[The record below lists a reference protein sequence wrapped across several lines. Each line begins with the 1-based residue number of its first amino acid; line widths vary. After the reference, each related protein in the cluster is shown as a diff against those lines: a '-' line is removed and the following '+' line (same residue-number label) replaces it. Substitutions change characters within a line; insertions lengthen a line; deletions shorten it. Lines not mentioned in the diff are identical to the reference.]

1 MKEAKSEGQGSSP
14 GPSPIGHFAGRSEPL
29 FLLPQGKGR
38 GVTGGGKH
46 INGSWLNRKS
56 FILFALKQSK
66 CSKPEAMPKSWVLP
80 FC

>member
-46 INGSWLNRKS
+46 INGSWLNRKNLYCWPLLLNLEG
-56 FILFALKQSK
+56 I
-66 CSKPEAMPKSWVLP
+66 
-80 FC
+80 